1 VGCSLDCIDGNSEMP
16 HEDRHHF
23 LQEHWG
29 FECTC
34 SLCTA
39 PLDSISKSDERV
51 QKINQLKEKLE
62 KEPRNHRRQ
71 LAIVAKLLRL
81 FDEEGLI
88 TPKAKYCEI
97 ASYAANQLADE
108 ARAIKYGELARKFWS
123 ILAGPKSWEVQRMEE
138 LLRDPKGHPSWRP
151 IKPDKKEQ
159 NKE

>member
-1 VGCSLDCIDGNSEMP
+1 MT
-16 HEDRHHF
+16 HEERHKF

-34 SLCTA
+34 SHCTA
-39 PLDSISKSDERV
+39 PLEFVSKSDERL
-51 QKINQLKEKLE
+51 QQINQLEKKLG

-97 ASYAANQLADE
+97 ASYAANQLGDE
-108 ARAIKYGELARKFWS
+108 ARAVKYGELARRYWS

-138 LLRDPKGHPSWRP
+138 LLRDPKKHPSWRP
-151 IKPDKKEQ
+151 IKSDQKE
-159 NKE
+159 NATE